1 MQPRFFVQTFCCR
14 QATTRFPAAGQQIS
28 FEHSD
33 FVYSSGFLGLL
44 LLLLQQQDA
53 RLMDFA
59 EQTFEEKE
67 ENAKLATGKPNRPAA
82 PKSPFPEPDQWF
94 KGHMYWSNGTRIY
107 PPDVPQVPTKPFFSC
122 GFNEKPEIQKEI
134 DHF

>member
-1 MQPRFFVQTFCCR
+1 MQLQFFGFADR
-14 QATTRFPAAGQQIS
+14 
-28 FEHSD
+28 SD

-44 LLLLQQQDA
+44 LLLQQQDA
-53 RLMDFA
+53 RLKDFA

-107 PPDVPQVPTKPFFSC
+107 PPDVPQVPTKPFFSS
-122 GFNEKPEIQKEI
+122 GFNEKTEIHKEI

>member
-1 MQPRFFVQTFCCR
+1 MQLQFFGVADR
-14 QATTRFPAAGQQIS
+14 
-28 FEHSD
+28 SD

-44 LLLLQQQDA
+44 LLQQQDA
-53 RLMDFA
+53 RLKDFA

-107 PPDVPQVPTKPFFSC
+107 PPDVPQVPTKPFFSS
-122 GFNEKPEIQKEI
+122 GFNEKPEIHKEI